1 MVDKIL
7 THSLQGWVP
16 TAFALAQTI
25 FLLFCGEILQFFPA
39 KLVLV
44 WSVTIFETGSLICG
58 VAQNVNQ
65 LVVGR
70 TVSSIG
76 AAGMCTS
83 FSWAI
88 FFALQR
94 KSNICIR
101 DTNRRVSYSPW
112 GSPRLFGM
120 FGAVFGLSS
129 IIGPLIGGTFTDYGS
144 LSFIHLFLPC

>member
-1 MVDKIL
+1 MIDKIL

-65 LVVGR
+65 LIVGR
-70 TVSSIG
+70 TIR
-76 AAGMCTS
+76 
-83 FSWAI
+83 
-88 FFALQR
+88 ALEQLACVR
-94 KSNICIR
+94 H
-101 DTNRRVSYSPW
+101 
-112 GSPRLFGM
+112 L
-120 FGAVFGLSS
+120 AELSS
-129 IIGPLIGGTFTDYGS
+129 
-144 LSFIHLFLPC
+144 LPYNGNQTVVSVIQIVA